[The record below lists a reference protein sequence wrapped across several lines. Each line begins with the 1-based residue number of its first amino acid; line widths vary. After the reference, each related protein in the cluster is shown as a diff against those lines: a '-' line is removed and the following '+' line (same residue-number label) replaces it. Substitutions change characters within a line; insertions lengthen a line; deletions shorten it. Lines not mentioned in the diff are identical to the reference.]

1 MKKVIIEVVKTVTAI
16 AVGATI
22 GAIARPS
29 IDEFFKIKK
38 KSAEPEVIPSE
49 DIEEDEVTDEE

>member
-1 MKKVIIEVVKTVTAI
+1 MKKVIIETVKTVAAI
-16 AVGATI
+16 TVGIAI
-22 GAIARPS
+22 GAISRPS
-29 IDEFFKIKK
+29 VEEFFKLKK